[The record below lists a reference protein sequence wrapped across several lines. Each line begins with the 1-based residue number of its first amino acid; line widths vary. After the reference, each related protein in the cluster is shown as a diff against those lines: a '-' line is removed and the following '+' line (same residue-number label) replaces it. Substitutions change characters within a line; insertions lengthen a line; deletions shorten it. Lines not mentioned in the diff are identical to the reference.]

1 MWSLPAIVLA
11 VSVFV
16 WLSSG
21 RWVSTDNA
29 YVKGDRAQIAPEL
42 SGIIVE
48 VPVQEN
54 QHVSRGQLLFK
65 LDDQSYRLSLAKIDA
80 EIETTRADIRGLR
93 AQWRTKREEIKAA
106 QSQLNYAQQEFERQ
120 SDLAERKIAS
130 QQKLQETRMGLD
142 VARQRI
148 SAAQE
153 DLQRIEAQLAG
164 DPKIRTDDH
173 PRVKQM
179 VAARDEALL
188 QLRRTTIESPLDG
201 IVSKRPVPG
210 SYATAGVP
218 VMVVVA
224 DTDLWI
230 EANFKETELTLVRP
244 GQTAIVKVDTYPDA
258 ECTGK
263 VASIAQATGAEFAVL
278 PPQNASGNWVKVVQR
293 IPVRIA
299 VTCREGDPPL
309 ARRHEHDGRDRHRPQ
324 PLDRRPLE
332 RARQDLRP
340 VERVGHGQAMT
351 PVDPAVR
358 RRRGLITIVVMMAT
372 IMHALDGT
380 IANVALPSIQGSL
393 SATQEQVS
401 WVVTS
406 YIVASAIMTPFAGFS
421 ATRFGLRRTLVDL
434 RDRLHHR
441 VDAVRGGPDA
451 RPARAVPRPAG
462 RLWRGAGAGL
472 AGHHDGHLSARGA
485 GQGDGDVGRRH
496 HDRSDR
502 RPVARRLADRRVH
515 LALGVLRQPAGRPA
529 VRRRHPDTG
538 ARHRTRSAGGRS
550 TCWASSCSPSPS
562 AASSSCS
569 IAASSS
575 TGSIRSRSSS
585 RPWWRASPSRCS

>member
-21 RWVSTDNA
+21 RYVSTDNA

-120 SDLAERKIAS
+120 SDLADKKIAS

-188 QLRRTTIESPLDG
+188 QLRRTTIESPLNG

-244 GQTAIVKVDTYPDA
+244 GQTSIVKVDTYPDA
-258 ECTGK
+258 ECVGK

-309 ARRHEHDGRDRHRPQ
+309 
-324 PLDRRPLE
+324 
-332 RARQDLRP
+332 
-340 VERVGHGQAMT
+340 RVGMSTTVEIDTGHS
-351 PVDPAVR
+351 R
-358 RRRGLITIVVMMAT
+358 
-372 IMHALDGT
+372 
-380 IANVALPSIQGSL
+380 SIGSL
-393 SATQEQVS
+393 LSGLAKTVGLS
-401 WVVTS
+401 N
-406 YIVASAIMTPFAGFS
+406 ASANAKP
-421 ATRFGLRRTLVDL
+421 
-434 RDRLHHR
+434 
-441 VDAVRGGPDA
+441 
-451 RPARAVPRPAG
+451 
-462 RLWRGAGAGL
+462 
-472 AGHHDGHLSARGA
+472 
-485 GQGDGDVGRRH
+485 
-496 HDRSDR
+496 
-502 RPVARRLADRRVH
+502 
-515 LALGVLRQPAGRPA
+515 
-529 VRRRHPDTG
+529 
-538 ARHRTRSAGGRS
+538 
-550 TCWASSCSPSPS
+550 
-562 AASSSCS
+562 
-569 IAASSS
+569 
-575 TGSIRSRSSS
+575 
-585 RPWWRASPSRCS
+585 

>member
-11 VSVFV
+11 VSLFV

-21 RWVSTDNA
+21 RYVSTDNA

-54 QHVSRGQLLFK
+54 QRVSRGQLLFK
-65 LDDQSYRLSLAKIDA
+65 LDDQTYRLAVAKIDA

-120 SDLAERKIAS
+120 SDLADKKIAS

-164 DPKIRTDDH
+164 DPKIRADDH

-188 QLRRTTIESPLDG
+188 QLRRTTVESPLDG

-230 EANFKETELTLVRP
+230 EANFKETELTLVRA

-299 VTCREGDPPL
+299 VTCREGAPPL
-309 ARRHEHDGRDRHRPQ
+309 
-324 PLDRRPLE
+324 
-332 RARQDLRP
+332 
-340 VERVGHGQAMT
+340 RVGMSTTVEIDTGHS
-351 PVDPAVR
+351 R
-358 RRRGLITIVVMMAT
+358 
-372 IMHALDGT
+372 
-380 IANVALPSIQGSL
+380 SIGSL
-393 SATQEQVS
+393 LSGLAKTLGLS
-401 WVVTS
+401 S
-406 YIVASAIMTPFAGFS
+406 ASAS
-421 ATRFGLRRTLVDL
+421 AK
-434 RDRLHHR
+434 
-441 VDAVRGGPDA
+441 P
-451 RPARAVPRPAG
+451 
-462 RLWRGAGAGL
+462 
-472 AGHHDGHLSARGA
+472 
-485 GQGDGDVGRRH
+485 
-496 HDRSDR
+496 
-502 RPVARRLADRRVH
+502 
-515 LALGVLRQPAGRPA
+515 
-529 VRRRHPDTG
+529 
-538 ARHRTRSAGGRS
+538 
-550 TCWASSCSPSPS
+550 
-562 AASSSCS
+562 
-569 IAASSS
+569 
-575 TGSIRSRSSS
+575 
-585 RPWWRASPSRCS
+585 

>member
-1 MWSLPAIVLA
+1 MWLLPFIVLA
-11 VSVFV
+11 ISVFV
-16 WLSSG
+16 WLGAG
-21 RWVSTDNA
+21 RYVTTDNA

-54 QHVSRGQLLFK
+54 QRVSRGQLLFK
-65 LDDQSYRLSLAKIDA
+65 LDDQSYRLSIARIDA

-106 QSQLNYAQQEFERQ
+106 QSQMTYAQSDFDRQ
-120 SDLAERKIAS
+120 ADLADKKIAS
-130 QQKLQETRMGLD
+130 QQKLQESRMGLD

-153 DLQRIEAQLAG
+153 DIQRIEAQLAG

-201 IVSKRPVPG
+201 IVAKRPVPG

-244 GQTAIVKVDTYPDA
+244 GQQAIVKVDTYPDA
-258 ECTGK
+258 ECTGR

-293 IPVRIA
+293 IPVRVA

-309 ARRHEHDGRDRHRPQ
+309 
-324 PLDRRPLE
+324 
-332 RARQDLRP
+332 
-340 VERVGHGQAMT
+340 RVGMSTTVEIDTGHSRSIG
-351 PVDPAVR
+351 
-358 RRRGLITIVVMMAT
+358 GL
-372 IMHALDGT
+372 
-380 IANVALPSIQGSL
+380 L
-393 SATQEQVS
+393 SGLGRTFGFLG
-401 WVVTS
+401 
-406 YIVASAIMTPFAGFS
+406 ASAS
-421 ATRFGLRRTLVDL
+421 AK
-434 RDRLHHR
+434 
-441 VDAVRGGPDA
+441 P
-451 RPARAVPRPAG
+451 
-462 RLWRGAGAGL
+462 
-472 AGHHDGHLSARGA
+472 
-485 GQGDGDVGRRH
+485 
-496 HDRSDR
+496 
-502 RPVARRLADRRVH
+502 
-515 LALGVLRQPAGRPA
+515 
-529 VRRRHPDTG
+529 
-538 ARHRTRSAGGRS
+538 
-550 TCWASSCSPSPS
+550 
-562 AASSSCS
+562 
-569 IAASSS
+569 
-575 TGSIRSRSSS
+575 
-585 RPWWRASPSRCS
+585 

>member
-1 MWSLPAIVLA
+1 MWLLPFIVLA
-11 VSVFV
+11 ISVFV
-16 WLSSG
+16 WLGAG
-21 RWVSTDNA
+21 RYVTTDNA

-54 QHVSRGQLLFK
+54 QRVSRGQLLFK
-65 LDDQSYRLSLAKIDA
+65 LDDQSYRLSIARIDA

-106 QSQLNYAQQEFERQ
+106 QSQMTYAQSDFDRQ
-120 SDLAERKIAS
+120 ADLADKKIAS
-130 QQKLQETRMGLD
+130 QQKLQESRMGLD

-153 DLQRIEAQLAG
+153 DIQRIEAQLAG

-201 IVSKRPVPG
+201 IVAKRPVPG

-244 GQTAIVKVDTYPDA
+244 GQQAIVKVDTYPDA
-258 ECTGK
+258 ECTGR

-293 IPVRIA
+293 IPVRVA

-309 ARRHEHDGRDRHRPQ
+309 
-324 PLDRRPLE
+324 
-332 RARQDLRP
+332 
-340 VERVGHGQAMT
+340 RVGMSTTVEIDTGHSRSIG
-351 PVDPAVR
+351 
-358 RRRGLITIVVMMAT
+358 GL
-372 IMHALDGT
+372 
-380 IANVALPSIQGSL
+380 L
-393 SATQEQVS
+393 SGLGRTFGFS
-401 WVVTS
+401 G
-406 YIVASAIMTPFAGFS
+406 ASAS
-421 ATRFGLRRTLVDL
+421 AK
-434 RDRLHHR
+434 
-441 VDAVRGGPDA
+441 P
-451 RPARAVPRPAG
+451 
-462 RLWRGAGAGL
+462 
-472 AGHHDGHLSARGA
+472 
-485 GQGDGDVGRRH
+485 
-496 HDRSDR
+496 
-502 RPVARRLADRRVH
+502 
-515 LALGVLRQPAGRPA
+515 
-529 VRRRHPDTG
+529 
-538 ARHRTRSAGGRS
+538 
-550 TCWASSCSPSPS
+550 
-562 AASSSCS
+562 
-569 IAASSS
+569 
-575 TGSIRSRSSS
+575 
-585 RPWWRASPSRCS
+585 

>member
-21 RWVSTDNA
+21 RYVSTDNA

-120 SDLAERKIAS
+120 TDLAEKKIAS

-224 DTDLWI
+224 DSDLWI

-309 ARRHEHDGRDRHRPQ
+309 
-324 PLDRRPLE
+324 
-332 RARQDLRP
+332 
-340 VERVGHGQAMT
+340 RVGMSTTVEIDTGHS
-351 PVDPAVR
+351 R
-358 RRRGLITIVVMMAT
+358 
-372 IMHALDGT
+372 
-380 IANVALPSIQGSL
+380 SIGSL
-393 SATQEQVS
+393 LGGLAKTFGLSSASATGK
-401 WVVTS
+401 
-406 YIVASAIMTPFAGFS
+406 P
-421 ATRFGLRRTLVDL
+421 
-434 RDRLHHR
+434 
-441 VDAVRGGPDA
+441 
-451 RPARAVPRPAG
+451 
-462 RLWRGAGAGL
+462 
-472 AGHHDGHLSARGA
+472 
-485 GQGDGDVGRRH
+485 
-496 HDRSDR
+496 
-502 RPVARRLADRRVH
+502 
-515 LALGVLRQPAGRPA
+515 
-529 VRRRHPDTG
+529 
-538 ARHRTRSAGGRS
+538 
-550 TCWASSCSPSPS
+550 
-562 AASSSCS
+562 
-569 IAASSS
+569 
-575 TGSIRSRSSS
+575 
-585 RPWWRASPSRCS
+585 

>member
-1 MWSLPAIVLA
+1 MERRIVARAVMWSLPAIVLA
-11 VSVFV
+11 VSLFV

-21 RWVSTDNA
+21 RYVSTDNA

-120 SDLAERKIAS
+120 SDLADKKIAS

-309 ARRHEHDGRDRHRPQ
+309 
-324 PLDRRPLE
+324 
-332 RARQDLRP
+332 
-340 VERVGHGQAMT
+340 RVGMSTTVEIDTGHS
-351 PVDPAVR
+351 R
-358 RRRGLITIVVMMAT
+358 
-372 IMHALDGT
+372 
-380 IANVALPSIQGSL
+380 SIGSL
-393 SATQEQVS
+393 LSGLARS
-401 WVVTS
+401 FGLS
-406 YIVASAIMTPFAGFS
+406 SASASGKP
-421 ATRFGLRRTLVDL
+421 
-434 RDRLHHR
+434 
-441 VDAVRGGPDA
+441 
-451 RPARAVPRPAG
+451 
-462 RLWRGAGAGL
+462 
-472 AGHHDGHLSARGA
+472 
-485 GQGDGDVGRRH
+485 
-496 HDRSDR
+496 
-502 RPVARRLADRRVH
+502 
-515 LALGVLRQPAGRPA
+515 
-529 VRRRHPDTG
+529 
-538 ARHRTRSAGGRS
+538 
-550 TCWASSCSPSPS
+550 
-562 AASSSCS
+562 
-569 IAASSS
+569 
-575 TGSIRSRSSS
+575 
-585 RPWWRASPSRCS
+585 